1 MYSFEYEYPV
11 KVFFGEGSAAE
22 KLTSQLDALGGR
34 ILLTYGG
41 SSAKKNGTLDE
52 VLSLIRAA
60 GKSVVEFSGIMPN
73 PTWKKVQEGAELARK
88 EKVTGVL
95 ALGGGS
101 VIDASKIIALQ
112 AVNTAS
118 VWDVEINRKGSLDH
132 PALPLGAIV
141 TASGTGSEMN
151 GGAVI
156 TNEEEKIK
164 TGLFAPAARFAFLD
178 YHFMESLPARQVL
191 SGAFDTL
198 SHALETY
205 LGRSDELNVSDDVSL
220 AVMKNTVDNIHRIVT
235 DIHDKEAR
243 GNLMWDSAMAENG
256 ILKVGRVTDFEVHMI
271 EHQFGAYTDCNYGEG
286 LAVIQP
292 VYCTHV
298 LDAALSKL
306 ARFARVVFA
315 VSEADDRTAAEKGI
329 NALYD
334 LISEMGLPH
343 RLSQL
348 RMKDSADVLLTDE
361 TLRRVADST
370 FLLSGGPRKLT
381 SDEVFQ
387 ILREC
392 M

>member
-178 YHFMESLPARQVL
+178 YHFMESLPA
-191 SGAFDTL
+191 
-198 SHALETY
+198 
-205 LGRSDELNVSDDVSL
+205 
-220 AVMKNTVDNIHRIVT
+220 
-235 DIHDKEAR
+235 
-243 GNLMWDSAMAENG
+243 
-256 ILKVGRVTDFEVHMI
+256 
-271 EHQFGAYTDCNYGEG
+271 
-286 LAVIQP
+286 
-292 VYCTHV
+292 
-298 LDAALSKL
+298 
-306 ARFARVVFA
+306 ARF
-315 VSEADDRTAAEKGI
+315 SPEPLTHS
-329 NALYD
+329 LM
-334 LISEMGLPH
+334 L
-343 RLSQL
+343 L
-348 RMKDSADVLLTDE
+348 RPILA
-361 TLRRVADST
+361 
-370 FLLSGGPRKLT
+370 GLT
-381 SDEVFQ
+381 S
-387 ILREC
+387 
-392 M
+392 